1 MTDTTQRMVETVT
14 GPLEVDSVKLAD
26 SHGHVWI
33 HPADGVTGEARIELD
48 DADKQRVE
56 LADFATAGGSLIVDC
71 QPGGAGRDARMLRRL
86 SRETGVAI
94 TATTGAHQ
102 QKYYSPGFW
111 LWSATVDQAAAWFIG
126 ELTTGMQDVVPSAV
140 TDDAEPAPRAAV
152 IKIGYEGA
160 IDGQTRVLM
169 EAAAIASART
179 GASILFHTERGLN
192 VEALL
197 PFFSQ
202 RGVPPTRLYLC
213 HVDKRVDAG
222 LHTELA
228 QAGALLG
235 YDTFARPKYHP
246 DDGAWKLIAALA
258 GAGLDHA
265 VAICLDLA
273 FPVNFRAWGG
283 EPGLR
288 FLPDVVVPRLAREGY
303 SEAAIRR
310 LTATN
315 VLERLVRNAPAE
327 S

>member
-1 MTDTTQRMVETVT
+1 MTHPTPQVVETVT
-14 GPLEVDSVKLAD
+14 GPLAIDSVSLAD
-26 SHGHVWI
+26 GHGHVWI
-33 HPADGVTGEARIELD
+33 HPAEGVTGEARIELD
-48 DADKQRVE
+48 DPAKMGRE
-56 LADFATAGGSLIVDC
+56 LAGFAAAGGSLIVDC

-86 SRETGVAI
+86 SRETGIAI

-102 QKYYSPGFW
+102 QKYYSQDFW
-111 LWSATVDQAAAWFIG
+111 LWSANVDEAADWFIE
-126 ELTTGMQDVVPSAV
+126 ELTVGMRDVVPSAV
-140 TDDAEPAPRAAV
+140 TDDPEPSPRAV
-152 IKIGYEGA
+152 VVKIGYEGV
-160 IDGQTRVLM
+160 IEGQTRVLM
-169 EAAAIASART
+169 EAAAIASVRT

-213 HVDKRVDAG
+213 HVDKRVDIG

-246 DDGAWKLIAALA
+246 DEGAWRLIAALA

-265 VAICLDLA
+265 VAVCLDLA

-288 FLPDVVVPRLAREGY
+288 FLPEVVVPRLAREGY
-303 SEAAIRR
+303 SAQTIRR

-315 VLERLVRNAPAE
+315 VLERLAWSAPAH